1 MYVKTERTFQGE
13 SSMPIDKIREFKE
26 KLHDDFVLG
35 LFSKTSDPGF
45 IEIMGYGGFDFVI
58 IDLEHGPNSVQST
71 QNLIRAA
78 EIGGVLPIVRV
89 KEDNSSVAGEVLD
102 IGASGVQVPQVNNER
117 RAREVVRRVKF
128 APPGMRGVCRFVR
141 AARYSSMDRF
151 VYFQEANETL
161 VVVQLE
167 GAEGLSNLESIMEV
181 EGIDVVFIGPY
192 DLSQSLG
199 FPGEIEHPE
208 VENKMKEIVRKSLQ
222 RNIAVGTFVDT
233 PENAVKW
240 REAGVR
246 YIAYSVDV
254 GIFHDACKDLVQK
267 LRAPRQ

>member
-1 MYVKTERTFQGE
+1 MSEEKT
-13 SSMPIDKIREFKE
+13 REFKK
-26 KLHDDFVLG
+26 KLHRDFVLG

-45 IEIMGYGGFDFVI
+45 IEVMGYAGFDFVI

-71 QNLIRAA
+71 QNLVRAA

-89 KEDNSSVAGEVLD
+89 KEDNWSVAGEVLD
-102 IGASGVQVPQVNNER
+102 IGACGVQVPQVNGEKQ
-117 RAREVVRRVKF
+117 ALDVVQRVKF
-128 APPGMRGVCRFVR
+128 SPLGMRGVCRFVR

-151 VYFQEANETL
+151 EYFREANENL
-161 VVVQLE
+161 VVAQIE
-167 GAEGLSNLESIMEV
+167 GAEGLANLERIVKV
-181 EGIDVVFIGPY
+181 EGIDVLFIGPY

-199 FPGEIEHPE
+199 VPGQIEHPE
-208 VENKMKEIVRKSLQ
+208 VENKMKEIVRTSLQ

-233 PENAVKW
+233 LENAVKW

-254 GIFHDACKDLVQK
+254 GIFHDACKDLVK
-267 LRAPRQ
+267 TLSV